1 MKKLNTSIWL
11 AVLLLVPFTAANAI
25 IINVNAKVN
34 SKYTPV
40 GITLDAGTYDVTPI
54 GKDANLGSL
63 FNAWNPWG
71 KWRNS
76 RGCDS
81 NGENCT
87 NGWINAYSV
96 GSAEFSDINIGAVGG
111 IFQTDVQA
119 LAAAVG
125 TSFTLT
131 APAIVNFWIRDKE
144 KYLFDNT
151 GGLSFDISL
160 HQIQPLSGKLSNN
173 SEVPEPASVALVTLG
188 LLGMR
193 LNRHKQV

>member
-1 MKKLNTSIWL
+1 MKKLNISIWL
-11 AVLLLVPFTAANAI
+11 AVLLLAPFTAANAI
-25 IINVNAKVN
+25 IINVNAKVD
-34 SKYTPV
+34 SKYNPL

-54 GKDANLGSL
+54 GKDSNLGSL

-71 KWRNS
+71 KWRDY

-87 NGWINAYSV
+87 NGWINAFSV
-96 GSAEFSDINIGAVGG
+96 GSAEFGTINLGAVGG

-131 APAIVNFWIRDKE
+131 SQAVVKFWIRDST
-144 KYLFDNT
+144 YTDNT
-151 GGLSFDISL
+151 GGLSFDVSL

-173 SEVPEPASVALVTLG
+173 SEVPEPASVALVALG

-193 LNRHKQV
+193 LSRHKQV